1 MAEQKRTVGSI
12 QVMGQ
17 GLVAAI
23 LGALGV
29 VAAIW
34 ALISFDKIAAE
45 GIRRLGL
52 AEWEVTTANVI
63 FLIASALAL
72 AGGVLHLV
80 GRPRWGHWICL
91 FSFWAV
97 VVVGFLVWLIPSFT
111 FVGAGNI
118 ISVAVAAGM
127 IYWLRLEHRKKKKQA
142 GAKAAPPPPP
152 PPPAEGG

>member
-1 MAEQKRTVGSI
+1 MAEEKRTVGSI

-29 VAAIW
+29 IAAIW
-34 ALISFDKIAAE
+34 ALISFDKTTAE
-45 GIRRLGL
+45 GVRRLGL
-52 AEWEVTTANVI
+52 TEWEITTANVI
-63 FLIASALAL
+63 FLIASALVL
-72 AGGVLHLV
+72 IGGLLHLL

-91 FSFWAV
+91 FSFWV
-97 VVVGFLVWLIPSFT
+97 LVVVGFLVWLIPSFT
-111 FVGAGNI
+111 FLAAGNI

-142 GAKAAPPPPP
+142 APVPPPS
-152 PPPAEGG
+152 PPAEAG